1 MYCYLYVLCCSF
13 CFPIWWNRKNGCPDE
28 KIYTKKWFEKQWLS
42 MCPISR
48 HLQILVSVFKIKN
61 ILYYN
66 PVRVKNKYK
75 MFRFFSSVE
84 NQELTFYSKFCR
96 KSTEQV
102 QCVISL
108 WIVQHKKLNKKLW
121 SLYNTSKTKHL
132 VFSQNCLISIK
143 EHLVYYNYT
152 LSLIVAD
159 YIFKNKMKIKQNNLP
174 TIISRL
180 QNILI
185 ESFYVV
191 IYAIYLVSKSKDRF
205 ISGVDSLCFK
215 SLKTTRIL
223 VIKQKL
229 KGTRYFYSK
238 KNKKI
243 KKDLPKSAL
252 LSIQEEKQLK
262 EQVRIFNFKLC
273 LQLLQKCNIKWFCN
287 QYKINA
293 VKRIWL
299 LKEHSGEFYPA
310 AILTLRDRVLHYVIR
325 QAIFPILEYQA
336 DPLSFAYRPKRS
348 AHQAL
353 AYIYK
358 HLRSSQKN
366 QAFYAYNTYPQRVT
380 QEVYYNFSGKKAK
393 FRTSNIGQK
402 GKRSRRYLYNYWI
415 YPKKEFKLTCQSITT
430 YYKYLNIELTTCFNS
445 ISHQFLLTTIPLTS
459 KYLFFLKT
467 WLVAP
472 IIGSL
477 YFGGPCVTVNPSV
490 GLNQGPLLNY
500 LLFNLILDGI
510 QDYLYFNSL
519 SIKNIY
525 VISKKEKQ
533 QKKLFNQTSQKFLS
547 CVRYCGSVFIFG
559 QCTWDVF
566 KKVQVHLKF
575 FLITRGFYLKKF
587 ERFSGSIFQPGSQFS
602 YLGFKFVFP
611 NYKSHNLN
619 IGKYTKMRYTP
630 SSLKFSSLSKSTRSS
645 IFILITPKCFKYI
658 KYLLKKQ
665 LSRRNSSLP
674 VKMMIALINL
684 ILGKSLN
691 YFVIETSIQLQ
702 VSYLNHLIYRFFFKY
717 LIQKFKSVPKTFTYI
732 RKKFIRAGSFTE
744 DNFILLK
751 TYQIKA
757 VNLSLQKICPPNWIL
772 NSNIYL
778 NSFFFYKN
786 KMS

>member
-1 MYCYLYVLCCSF
+1 MCVKF
-13 CFPIWWNRKNGCPDE
+13 
-28 KIYTKKWFEKQWLS
+28 WFKKQWLG

-48 HLQILVSVFKIKN
+48 HLHIRVSVFKIKN
-61 ILYYN
+61 NLYCN
-66 PVRVKNKYK
+66 PVRAKNKYK
-75 MFRFFSSVE
+75 LVRFFSRIA

-96 KSTEQV
+96 KPTEGV

-132 VFSQNCLISIK
+132 VFSQNYLIAIK

-159 YIFKNKMKIKQNNLP
+159 YVFKNKKKIKQNNLP
-174 TIISRL
+174 IIISRL

-191 IYAIYLVSKSKDRF
+191 IYAIYLVSKSTDRF

-229 KGTRYFYSK
+229 KGTRYAFSK

-243 KKDLPKSAL
+243 KKDLPKRAL
-252 LSIQEEKQLK
+252 LSLQEETQLK
-262 EQVRIFNFKLC
+262 EQVRIFNFNLC
-273 LQLLQKCNIKWFCN
+273 LQLLQKCNIRWFCN

-293 VKRIWL
+293 VKRMWL
-299 LKEHSGEFYPA
+299 IKEHSGEFYPA
-310 AILTLRDRVLHYVIR
+310 GILTLRDRVLHYVIR
-325 QAIFPILEYQA
+325 QAVFPILEYQA

-358 HLRSSQKN
+358 YLRSSQKI
-366 QAFYAYNTYPQRVT
+366 QAPYVFNVSPQRVT

-393 FRTSNIGQK
+393 FRTINIGQK
-402 GKRSRRYLYNYWI
+402 GKRLRRYLYNYWI
-415 YPKKEFKLTCQSITT
+415 YQKKEVKRSCQQPTT
-430 YYKYLNIELTTCFNS
+430 AYYKYLNIDLNTCFNS
-445 ISHQFLLTTIPLTS
+445 ISHQFLLSIIPLTS
-459 KYLFFLKT
+459 KYLFFLKI
-467 WLVAP
+467 WLTAP

-477 YFGGPCVTVNPSV
+477 YLGGPCVTINPNI
-490 GLNQGPLLNY
+490 GLNQGPLFNY
-500 LLFNLILDGI
+500 LLFNLVLDGM
-510 QDYLYFNSL
+510 QDYLCFNS
-519 SIKNIY
+519 K
-525 VISKKEKQ
+525 VKPFSKKTIQ
-533 QKKLFNQTSQKFLS
+533 ITSKKGKHQNLLNQMSQNFLS

-559 QCTWDVF
+559 HCTWVTL
-566 KKVQVHLKF
+566 KKIQTYLKT
-575 FLITRGFYLKKF
+575 FLITRGFHLKIF
-587 ERFSGSIFQPGSQFS
+587 ERFFGSVFEPGSRFS
-602 YLGFKFVFP
+602 YLGFKFIFP
-611 NYKSHNLN
+611 NSNSYNLN

-630 SSLKFSSLSKSTRSS
+630 RSLKFISGLKSIRSL
-645 IFILITPKCFKYI
+645 IFILITPKCFKQLNF
-658 KYLLKKQ
+658 LLKKQ

-674 VKMMIALINL
+674 VKMMIDSLNL
-684 ILGKSLN
+684 ILVKSLN
-691 YFVIETSIQLQ
+691 YFLIATSIQLQ

-732 RKKFIRAGSFTE
+732 RKSFIKAGSFIE
-744 DNFILLK
+744 DNSILLK
-751 TYQIKA
+751 TYQIKSL
-757 VNLSLQKICPPNWIL
+757 NLQLQKICPPNWIL

-778 NSFFFYKN
+778 NSFFLSNN
-786 KMS
+786 KKS